1 METFQSDMC
10 SEFKRYATFNGFQT
24 PPGVWPLQLAQAGFY
39 RSATCPEFQ
48 VVCFACGLSM
58 DVRNVRKGSVMEI
71 HRRLSPTCSFV
82 SGSANNQPVPAV
94 DPGAAMELLAQS
106 FGFGAFEQQEE
117 NEPRFHSDSMT
128 HMPQGSVPNGSE
140 EPRSLLPNLPVLFP
154 EHGDTSTLPQLPIIS
169 NINTLEQPGLPSLP
183 SGLLRGL
190 ENATLDSVQSSTLLS
205 TAFRGPEEILV
216 TDGEPVEAEGSYPTP
231 PMAQSEILNYTQ
243 MPPPP
248 TIEEL
253 GEVLAPQ
260 KLTFGD
266 LGIIIDRPKRQ
277 EFVTYQKRLQ
287 TFERWRGQQISQ
299 SKELIAEAGFY
310 YAGMH
315 FTLNYGLVMALILM
329 LLLVVINTQLRH
341 IFFL

>member
-1 METFQSDMC
+1 
-10 SEFKRYATFNGFQT
+10 
-24 PPGVWPLQLAQAGFY
+24 
-39 RSATCPEFQ
+39 
-48 VVCFACGLSM
+48 
-58 DVRNVRKGSVMEI
+58 
-71 HRRLSPTCSFV
+71 
-82 SGSANNQPVPAV
+82 
-94 DPGAAMELLAQS
+94 MELLAQS
-106 FGFGAFEQQEE
+106 FGFGAFQQEE
-117 NEPRFHSDSMT
+117 NESSFHSDSMP

-140 EPRSLLPNLPVLFP
+140 EPRSLPLPNLPVLFP
-154 EHGDTSTLPQLPIIS
+154 QHGHTGTLPQLPIIS
-169 NINTLEQPGLPSLP
+169 NINTLEQPALPSLP

-190 ENATLDSVQSSTLLS
+190 ENATLDSLQSGTLLS
-205 TAFRGPEEILV
+205 TVFRGPEVILA
-216 TDGEPVEAEGSYPTP
+216 TDGEPVEAEGNYPTP

-248 TIEEL
+248 TMAGEL
-253 GEVLAPQ
+253 GEVLGPQ

-315 FTLNYGLVMALILM
+315 FTLN
-329 LLLVVINTQLRH
+329 
-341 IFFL
+341 